1 MRVWFA
7 SYFRE
12 RGCEVS
18 ISDICLDEARAIA
31 ESIGVDMV
39 EENHDVVRDADLVL
53 LSIPIRGDT

>member
-1 MRVWFA
+1 MKVAIVGCASRMRVWFA

-39 EENHDVVRDADLVL
+39 EENHD
-53 LSIPIRGDT
+53 GQGC